1 MSSQKVEEKEDEQG
15 QGPWQTQGRRKQVE
29 SQSRQISAPVFKC
42 QDQMQAPGF
51 KGQEQRQMPSSF
63 GFGGAK
69 RNDDRQEHEAR
80 RTLAAKKASDAE
92 RKKISDAANLAS
104 EKAYP
109 SLQSAPVRRNT
120 SSTSLDFKKVA
131 IADEEPAPKKAVG
144 EQTIDDMLAGYL
156 EHTVKPVKKVVQ
168 PKIQVR
174 KPFDAEESEEMDDY
188 EEDSDEDGEF
198 NAHLELGRRR
208 GDKGIW

>member
-1 MSSQKVEEKEDEQG
+1 MSNQNKEEE
-15 QGPWQTQGRRKQVE
+15 QGPWQTQGRRKPVE
-29 SQSRQISAPVFKC
+29 SQKQNDSGFGGRQMS
-42 QDQMQAPGF
+42 APGF
-51 KGQEQRQMPSSF
+51 KGQEERQMPASF

-69 RNDDRQEHEAR
+69 RSDDRQEHDAR
-80 RTLAAKKASDAE
+80 RALAAKKASDAE

-109 SLQSAPVRRNT
+109 SLQSGPVRRNT

-144 EQTIDDMLAGYL
+144 EQSIDDMLAGYL
-156 EHTVKPVKKVVQ
+156 EHTAKPVKKVVQ
-168 PKIQVR
+168 PKIQIR
-174 KPFDAEESEEMDDY
+174 KPFDAEASDEMDDY
-188 EEDSDEDGEF
+188 KEDSDEDEEGEF